1 VGFLGVTSALF
12 LSRRTAQLGP
22 ADGSTEEQETTVADL
37 ILAGRGFD
45 YEVTEGEERLFHIRA
60 DRVVTDRE
68 SLIGLEQVRIDVTH
82 NLERQYRVEA
92 ARGTYQAEE
101 RRAEL
106 EGGAVVTD
114 DRGLE
119 LRSEGFE
126 LGRKGRVVTSS
137 GPVTYRLSE
146 RLEGRADSLVA
157 YLNRD
162 RFQLTGNVQMRGR
175 SENPSFSLRC
185 RRMVYEEETG
195 IIHAEGRVVLRQGE
209 DELRAQRLSV
219 TLGEDG
225 NALRFV
231 RARRNV
237 NGVQQME
244 DDEGLGKRMRFAAEE
259 LALEYDQV
267 TGEPARAEL
276 DALSGRRVFFEIYDD
291 TGRARRLTAP
301 YIVVAFQNGSPWQAE
316 AFEPVDLREYFT
328 FSPDTQ
334 LLRAC
339 ARSATAGFASSGE
352 LANLVLEGGV
362 DLHQSESHTVGERLA
377 FEQEKDS
384 IVVTGSPAEMHTSRG
399 RLDAPEILYVLAEES
414 ITARGGVRA
423 EFQSGEGFSMIGATP
438 ESEERTPLR
447 VTAEEAG
454 WRSSPERYHFQGT
467 VRAWQDEDFLLAD
480 ELVGDQDGDRLVA
493 SGAVKTVIKGRRTD
507 EEDATTEERSPFEVT
522 ADELTYQR
530 SERLVRYQ
538 GSPRVQQA
546 GRTLRCDDLTLY
558 MTDESELERMLC
570 IGNAII
576 EDRAA
581 GRRVEGSRADYVLA
595 SSRVEVLGAPAILK
609 DPAGSEVRGARV
621 IYDLESG
628 TAQVQSAGSGDRA
641 EAEQGT

>member
-1 VGFLGVTSALF
+1 
-12 LSRRTAQLGP
+12 
-22 ADGSTEEQETTVADL
+22 
-37 ILAGRGFD
+37 
-45 YEVTEGEERLFHIRA
+45 
-60 DRVVTDRE
+60 
-68 SLIGLEQVRIDVTH
+68 VRIDVTH

-301 YIVVAFQNGSPWQAE
+301 HIVVAFQNGSPWQAE

-480 ELVGDQDGDRLVA
+480 ELV
-493 SGAVKTVIKGRRTD
+493 VKTVIKGRRTD
-507 EEDATTEERSPFEVT
+507 EEDATPEERSPFEVT